1 MTELVGQL
9 ERFQSPTG
17 VLDGDGSGQA
27 PTEEELARP
36 IAAPGSDAL
45 LPTAIEY
52 QAPWDVLE
60 DGLARHSRQQVRAL
74 SKAGLP
80 VVLRR
85 LNRPKFVMEDEMS
98 PIVTQAVG
106 YLRDTSAGAI
116 PIAIR
121 QLVIHSASY
130 LESVIAPAGARLS
143 GFGNEMKVYQST
155 IVYTPWERTTV
166 APDVVEVLNRCAE
179 VWVHGEWVIEIFK
192 KAGVD
197 NVYAM
202 PAPYDPDTSP
212 ASQISAPRGSER
224 VPDGK
229 RFYAIGKWEPRK
241 NYDALLGAF
250 LLEFEPT
257 EKVSLFL
264 KTHEWGAW
272 ENYPTVAESIGKW
285 LLHPDVKAKG
295 WDVMSFGRRVRV
307 VSKKLPEEQITKLHR
322 DNNIYVSCSHAEG
335 WDLPA
340 FDARCAGNRLVYT
353 GWGGPGDFSVE
364 NDECVAISKGANR
377 LVPVHSGYGWET
389 GAQWAA
395 CEVEHLRTA
404 LRRAAPPSRRVHPP
418 EFYRKFGLAPVGA
431 MMATRIKERF
441 PEAYESL
448 VKAGGFG

>member
-1 MTELVGQL
+1 MTELPFNQL
-9 ERFQSPTG
+9 GAFRSPSSA
-17 VLDGDGSGQA
+17 LEGDAVSA

-36 IAAPGSDAL
+36 IVAPGSDAL
-45 LPTAIEY
+45 LPYAVEY

-60 DGLARHSRQQVRAL
+60 DGLARHSREQVRAL

-85 LNRPKFVMEDEMS
+85 LNRPKFVMEDEVS
-98 PIVTQAVG
+98 QSVTRAVG
-106 YLRDTSAGAI
+106 YLRDTSAGSI
-116 PIAIR
+116 PVAIR
-121 QLVIHSASY
+121 QLVVHSASY

-143 GFGNEMKVYQST
+143 GFSNEMKVYQST

-166 APDVVEVLNRCAE
+166 APDVVAVLNRCAE
-179 VWVHGEWVIEIFK
+179 VWVHGEWVVEIFK
-192 KAGVD
+192 RAGVED
-197 NVYAM
+197 VYAI
-202 PAPYDPDTSP
+202 PAPYDPDTNP
-212 ASQISAPRGSER
+212 ACQISAPRGSER

-250 LLEFEPT
+250 LLEFAPT
-257 EKVSLFL
+257 EKASLFL

-272 ENYPTVAESIGKW
+272 ENYPTVDESVSRW
-285 LLHPDVKAKG
+285 LLHPEVVAKG
-295 WDVMSFGRRVRV
+295 WNLETFGRRVRI

-353 GWGGPGDFSVE
+353 GWGGPTDFAGE
-364 NDECVAISKGANR
+364 EDMKYHEEPLFCD
-377 LVPVHSGYGWET
+377 VHPGYGWES
-389 GAQWAA
+389 GAQWADLPIIA
-395 CEVEHLRTA
+395 IRRSLRH
-404 LRRAAPPSRRVHPP
+404 AAPPARRVHPP
-418 EFYRKFGLAPVGA
+418 EFYRKFGIATVGA
-431 MMATRIKERF
+431 MMAARIKERF
-441 PEAYESL
+441 PVAYEKL